1 MHIYICVAQWLPRK
15 MFLGGGGWGEWRCG
29 VPQIYSKENQLSKT
43 FSPLEPKPTQSYS
56 VILGI
61 FFIFFGKRSLPR
73 QRMARRPASAQGRSL
88 TTSNESRK
96 ENVNL
101 PLDQ

>member
-15 MFLGGGGWGEWRCG
+15 MFLGGWGEWRCG

-61 FFIFFGKRSLPR
+61 FFIFSANAVFPGSGWQEDQRALRGEALQHPIKAAKRTWTFR
-73 QRMARRPASAQGRSL
+73 
-88 TTSNESRK
+88 
-96 ENVNL
+96 
-101 PLDQ
+101 